1 MESPTSSETGTQNL
15 QSNTLASFCTRG
27 VTFGLLSYLV
37 GYLLVAA
44 LFVVGPANVEGT
56 LDVQL
61 KWFGFAFYNAH
72 FIPIVVGSQSY
83 NYITEATNPAVP
95 SFVYFLIPVVSLLAV
110 SAVFSSRNQ
119 LGETVETVVYSGAS
133 VTVGY
138 AVIAVLVALMLT
150 LHVDSITAQPD
161 LLKSVVIGA
170 AYPVVLATVAAFAVT
185 FLRR

>member
-1 MESPTSSETGTQNL
+1 MESPTSSETGTRKL
-15 QSNTLASFCTRG
+15 PENTLASFCTRG
-27 VTFGLLSYLV
+27 VTFGLLAYLV

-56 LDVQL
+56 LGVQL
-61 KWFGFAFYNAH
+61 TWFGFAFYNAH
-72 FIPIVVGSQSY
+72 FIPIAVGSQSY

-95 SFVYFLIPVVSLLAV
+95 SFVYFLIPVVSLLAT
-110 SAVFSSRNQ
+110 SAVFSSRNRMDDP
-119 LGETVETVVYSGAS
+119 VETIVYSGAS
-133 VTVGY
+133 ITVGY
-138 AVIAVLVALMLT
+138 AVVAVLVALMLT

-161 LLKSVVIGA
+161 LLKSAVIGA